1 MSKRIQELAK
11 EWGRPSRDLVAC
23 LDTLGL
29 PGKRAQS
36 SLEDADIDRLAT
48 ALGRDDRPAV
58 TVGEQRIVERVVA
71 GEAVDTVGATIETT
85 VESRVKRNV
94 IRRRV
99 RREVVGTQ
107 GTEGA
112 APDDFFAGAES
123 WAAPEAGAVDPLIG
137 FEAPP
142 TEARDE
148 GTLLP
153 EPPMV
158 EAHAPVAPKVT
169 ESASDPLP
177 ADDGARV
184 TDALEPA
191 TAPVPVPEAPVI
203 AAAAVEPA
211 PDAGSAAVPEVAPA
225 PEVPSGPRLPGGR
238 VATGTRPRT
247 VHMVRST
254 PLLDPNAPKLDNG
267 MRRVQVLGKIELRRP
282 EPAAPRRPAAGAA
295 PGGPAG
301 AAGGAGAPAAPAADA
316 RPKKGKKV
324 IRRQGPFDPFAGGD
338 RGRGARRPQKRRVAP
353 GKEVRQTEITTP
365 SARKR
370 IVRIAESISV
380 GELARAMGLKAGEL
394 IKKLM
399 EMGVMA
405 TVNHTLDLDH
415 ATLIAGEF
423 EYTVES
429 TAVDVEKDLAETEAE
444 EVVGEL
450 LPRDPVVTMMGHVD
464 HGKTSLLDMIR
475 RTTVAAG
482 EAGGITQHIGAYAVN
497 VGSRRICFLDTPG
510 HEAFTAMRARGAQ
523 VTDIVVLVVA
533 ADDGVMPQTV
543 EAINHARAASVP
555 IIVAANKI
563 DRPDADLERL
573 KKQLADH
580 GLVAED
586 WGGDTTICP
595 VSAKSGVGLDQM
607 MELILLQADVLELRS
622 RTEGRARGRVV
633 EAKLDRGRGPV
644 ATILV
649 QEGCLNEGDAFVVG
663 NWSGRV
669 RAMLGSRGEPLKSAG
684 PSTPVEILGLG
695 GVPDAGDAFAVAPDE
710 ATARDIAAHRQ
721 SKQRDREIGK
731 STKVSLEDFHR
742 QLDRSKIKELRIVLK
757 VDVQG
762 SSEALRE
769 AFARLSNDEV
779 QVSVLHCSVGGV
791 TESDIL
797 LASASNAVVVGF
809 NVRPEAKAAV
819 LAENEGVDI
828 RLYTIVYDAI
838 AEIRQALEGLLEPTY
853 RERTVGRAEV
863 RQVFGISGA
872 GVIAGST
879 VLDGKVLRSS
889 PARLLRDHAVI
900 HQGKIG
906 SLRRFKDDV
915 REVTSGYECGIGLEG
930 YNDIKPGDVIEVYE
944 LETVARKLVPAE
956 GARAGAAAR

>member
-11 EWGRPSRDLVAC
+11 EWGRPSRDLITC
-23 LDTLGL
+23 LDALGL

-58 TVGEQRIVERVVA
+58 TVGEERIVERVVA
-71 GEAVDTVGATIETT
+71 GETVNTLGATIETT
-85 VESRVKRNV
+85 VESRVKSGV

-99 RREVVGTQ
+99 RREVVGGQ
-107 GTEGA
+107 GSEGIS
-112 APDDFFAGAES
+112 PDDRFAAAES

-142 TEARDE
+142 N
-148 GTLLP
+148 
-153 EPPMV
+153 EPPAVAALPSDPELV
-158 EAHAPVAPKVT
+158 EAPAPVAP
-169 ESASDPLP
+169 
-177 ADDGARV
+177 
-184 TDALEPA
+184 ALIEPA
-191 TAPVPVPEAPVI
+191 TGPLPTGDEGRVMDAAAPAEAPPVAPEPQV
-203 AAAAVEPA
+203 AATAIEPA
-211 PDAGSAAVPEVAPA
+211 PDAAPAEVAPSVPA
-225 PEVPSGPRLPGGR
+225 STVPSGPRLPGGR
-238 VATGTRPRT
+238 IATGTRPRT
-247 VHMVRST
+247 VHVVRST
-254 PLLDPNAPKLDNG
+254 PVLDPNAPKLETG

-282 EPAAPRRPAAGAA
+282 EPAAPRRPGPAAG

-301 AAGGAGAPAAPAADA
+301 ANAAAGEPAPGAADA

-324 IRRQGPFDPFAGGD
+324 IRRQAPFDPFVGGD

-370 IVRIAESISV
+370 IVRIAESITV
-380 GELARAMGLKAGEL
+380 GDLARAMGLKAGEV

-429 TAVDVEKDLAETEAE
+429 SAVDVEKDLAETEAE
-444 EVVGEL
+444 EVVGEV

-497 VGSRRICFLDTPG
+497 VGSRRVCFLDTPG

-533 ADDGVMPQTV
+533 ADDGVMPQTI

-595 VSAKSGVGLDQM
+595 VSAKTGSGMDQIL
-607 MELILLQADVLELRS
+607 ELILLQADVLELRA

-710 ATARDIAAHRQ
+710 ATARDIAEHRQ
-721 SKQRDREIGK
+721 SKQRDRDIGK

-742 QLDRSKIKELRIVLK
+742 QLDRSKVKDLRIVLK

-762 SSEALRE
+762 SGEALRE
-769 AFARLSNDEV
+769 AFARLSNNEV

-791 TESDIL
+791 TESDVL

-809 NVRPEAKAAV
+809 NVRPEAKAAA

-828 RLYTIVYDAI
+828 RIYTIVYDAI
-838 AEIRQALEGLLEPTY
+838 GEIRQALEGLLAPTY

-879 VLDGKVLRSS
+879 VIDGKVLRSS

-944 LETVARKLVPAE
+944 LESVARKLVPAE